1 MHPQAEEGVCMEGG
15 AGVHTTG
22 TCLSIGG
29 VPSTQKAFPSAI
41 SRDSEIEVPN
51 LSLFNSQ
58 PVTIHLQV

>member
-51 LSLFNSQ
+51 LSLFNS
-58 PVTIHLQV
+58 